1 MNLNSDHVWTKT
13 HGASNGKQLVLGFS
27 KRVDGVGLRKG
38 KVGCLPAGC
47 HHLGGDNT
55 GRRQLL
61 EDGPQHL
68 FPPAAVITAA
78 EKKRILYFEEQ
89 STEEIKVGGV
99 NY

>member
-1 MNLNSDHVWTKT
+1 M
-13 HGASNGKQLVLGFS
+13 
-27 KRVDGVGLRKG
+27 GLRKG

-47 HHLGGDNT
+47 HQVGGDNT

-78 EKKRILYFEEQ
+78 EKKILYFEEQ
-89 STEEIKVGGV
+89 SIEEIILGGV